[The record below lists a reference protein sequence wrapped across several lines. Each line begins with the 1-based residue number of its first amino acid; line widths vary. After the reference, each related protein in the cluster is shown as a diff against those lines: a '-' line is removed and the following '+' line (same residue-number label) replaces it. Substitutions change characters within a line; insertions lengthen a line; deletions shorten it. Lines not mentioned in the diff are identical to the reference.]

1 MTATTARSR
10 IGKPR
15 WTQPA
20 EPVACS
26 RHFKNH
32 SQRTL
37 FSRNRF
43 IPCLVGG
50 VISSSHVCLAS
61 VGRENAQAFV
71 ISGRPGSAC
80 VVGFQ
85 ADGELTAVCVL
96 DANAEVQQLRTR
108 IQITSPGPLESPAM
122 GRGLAK
128 P

>member
-1 MTATTARSR
+1 MDTACRAGRVLAALQEPQSKDTVL
-10 IGKPR
+10 
-15 WTQPA
+15 A
-20 EPVACS
+20 EPFHPMPSWWSNQFES
-26 RHFKNH
+26 RLLGLGSAAK
-32 SQRTL
+32 
-37 FSRNRF
+37 
-43 IPCLVGG
+43 
-50 VISSSHVCLAS
+50 
-61 VGRENAQAFV
+61 NAQEFV